1 MIWLRFAIEN
11 YYIVPPHSWR
21 VLCAHISTDYRNL
34 HQKKMSHFHNQLSV
48 HISTLHKKC
57 QEYNYCHVIF
67 PVLLPL
73 MLFFTYL
80 SCFVIWNIL
89 KYLFKLSAVS
99 QQLYP
104 DRHSKMSWYSTV
116 IKHCHNKCHRNI
128 EQQHVLYYNY
138 FIWTWISVEFLW
150 VISQSES
157 TIWRIIYYYLCACLD
172 NVLIVLYFWL
182 IRNLSSRFSL
192 TPNFLIFFC
201 IFREKLYVNDHNINK
216 STDGSDVQ

>member
-1 MIWLRFAIEN
+1 MSCDIPRVATSHVVFHIF
-11 YYIVPPHSWR
+11 V
-21 VLCAHISTDYRNL
+21 VLCYMKYFKISVQIVCCVATT
-34 HQKKMSHFHNQLSV
+34 
-48 HISTLHKKC
+48 I
-57 QEYNYCHVIF
+57 
-67 PVLLPL
+67 
-73 MLFFTYL
+73 
-80 SCFVIWNIL
+80 
-89 KYLFKLSAVS
+89 
-99 QQLYP
+99 P

-157 TIWRIIYYYLCACLD
+157 TIWRIIYYLCACLD

-182 IRNLSSRFSL
+182 IRNPSSRFSL